1 LKIQEGVGRHFEK
14 LQDRHISAMVSLI
27 TAKFGTVTLIV
38 L

>member
-1 LKIQEGVGRHFEK
+1 
-14 LQDRHISAMVSLI
+14 MVSLI